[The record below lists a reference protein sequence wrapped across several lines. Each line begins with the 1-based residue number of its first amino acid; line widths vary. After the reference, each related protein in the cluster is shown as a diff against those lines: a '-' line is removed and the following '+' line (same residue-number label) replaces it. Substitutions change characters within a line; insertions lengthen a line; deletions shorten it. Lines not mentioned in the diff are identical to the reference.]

1 MFPRAQVEIEVSIPA
16 GDDYWVPKP
25 RDIDEEGFGD
35 FRGVWPIVRATTR
48 LTADV
53 IEDERVA
60 AEYVDAHASTPE
72 EFEKLARQ
80 IECYSPSLD
89 ESEAPEFAADLGT
102 EWGGLA
108 SLELGVAG
116 LTYALSNA
124 GFYPAASCRSH
135 QGDHSWS
142 PNPVVLFAGDKPRA
156 LLLQPLVRES
166 GCGLRVDYTRG
177 DFLYVY
183 APSIR
188 ETMALATTL
197 YEHRVPLPKLP
208 KTSRKQSSPKSKPRS
223 LSQPTL
229 F

>member
-1 MFPRAQVEIEVSIPA
+1 MFPRAHVEVEISIPA

-25 RDIDEEGFGD
+25 SEIGEEGFGD
-35 FRGVWPIVRATTR
+35 FRGVWPIVEATTR

-60 AEYVDAHASTPE
+60 AEYIDAHASTPE
-72 EFEKLARQ
+72 EFEKLARE
-80 IECYSPSLD
+80 IESYSPSLE
-89 ESEAPEFAADLGT
+89 ESEALEFAADLGSA
-102 EWGGLA
+102 WGGFEG
-108 SLELGVAG
+108 LELGVAG

-135 QGDHSWS
+135 QDGHSWS
-142 PNPVVLFAGDKPRA
+142 ANPVVLFAGDKPRT
-156 LLLQPLVRES
+156 LLLQPLVRDS
-166 GCGLRVDYTRG
+166 GCGLRADYTRG

-188 ETMALATTL
+188 ETMALATNL
-197 YEHRVPLPKLP
+197 YQHRVPLRKLP
-208 KTSRKQSSPKSKPRS
+208 KTGRKQSPPRPKA

>member
-1 MFPRAQVEIEVSIPA
+1 MFPRTQVEIEVSIPE

-25 RDIDEEGFGD
+25 NDIDEEGFGD
-35 FRGVWPIVRATTR
+35 FRGVWSIVRATTR
-48 LTADV
+48 ITADV
-53 IEDERVA
+53 IEDEHVA
-60 AEYVDAHASTPE
+60 AGYVDAHASTPE
-72 EFEKLARQ
+72 EFEKLARE
-80 IECYSPSLD
+80 IESYSPSLD
-89 ESEAPEFAADLGT
+89 ESEAPEFAAHLGSK
-102 EWGGLA
+102 WDGLE

-135 QGDHSWS
+135 QDGHSWS

-156 LLLQPLVRES
+156 LLLQSLVRES
-166 GCGLRVDYTRG
+166 GCGLDADHTRG

-188 ETMALATTL
+188 ETMALATNL
-197 YEHRVPLPKLP
+197 YQHRVPFRKLP
-208 KTSRKQSSPKSKPRS
+208 KTTRKQSPPKLMTSTQLR
-223 LSQPTL
+223 L

>member
-1 MFPRAQVEIEVSIPA
+1 MFPRAEVEIEVSIPP

-25 RDIDEEGFGD
+25 CEIDEEGFGD
-35 FRGVWPIVRATTR
+35 FRGVWPIAKATTR

-80 IECYSPSLD
+80 IESYSPSLD
-89 ESEAPEFAADLGT
+89 ESEAPDLGPR
-102 EWGGLA
+102 WDGLE

-135 QGDHSWS
+135 EGDRSWS

-156 LLLQPLVRES
+156 VLLQPLVRES
-166 GCGLRVDYTRG
+166 GCGLRADCTRG
-177 DFLYVY
+177 DFLCVY

-188 ETMALATTL
+188 ETMTLATAI
-197 YEHRVPLPKLP
+197 YENRVSFRKLP
-208 KTSRKQSSPKSKPRS
+208 KTGRKQSPSKPKAP
-223 LSQPTL
+223 SQPTL